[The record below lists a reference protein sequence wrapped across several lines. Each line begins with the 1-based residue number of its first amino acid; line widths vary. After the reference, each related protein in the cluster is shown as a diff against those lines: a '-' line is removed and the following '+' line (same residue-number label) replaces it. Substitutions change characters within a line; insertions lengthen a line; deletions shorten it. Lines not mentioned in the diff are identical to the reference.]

1 MNKRAFIQYISESNF
16 KELFIREMGWN
27 NPKGQTK
34 FDITIEETTYEFQQI
49 ADRSGFQ
56 VLTCEVDD
64 IPSSS
69 MCKKIDTRLRRTA
82 NDYICIYHIPQSE
95 HHLWVVPVKKVEK
108 RDLVLVEYELAS
120 KADFLFEKMEDLC
133 FDFDE
138 RTTIMDVK
146 EKVQAGFI
154 INSEKITKDF
164 YTGFRKEHTNFA
176 KYITGIDDEITD
188 LKKNR
193 NKQWYTSVML
203 NRLMFCY
210 FIQKKGFLNLNPNY
224 LRDKLAWVKSEKG
237 EGHFYDSFY
246 RGFLVSLFHDGL
258 NSPRHQPDFVQK
270 YGRIPYL
277 NGGMFSI
284 HELEEQYP
292 TLDIADEAFESLF
305 AFFDQWHWHLDDRL
319 TASGKDINPDVLGYI
334 FEQYINDRAQMGAYY
349 TKEDITEYI
358 GRNTIL
364 PFLMDATKKTNER
377 PFKTNGAV
385 WQFLKESDDTYIY
398 DAVKKGAGLEIPE
411 EIAVGLDTTKP
422 NLLERRSHWNERTPE
437 AFALPTEIWRE
448 TIERLQ
454 RYESIKQKIEKGEIT
469 EINDFIT
476 YNLDIRQFVQDLLS
490 LTDDHLLV
498 RHFYAQLRKVTI
510 LDPTCG
516 SGAFLFA
523 ALNIL
528 EPLYEVCIERMQA
541 WNKDNPNLFKEE
553 LEEVN
558 GKYRSNIRYFI
569 YKNII
574 LRNLY
579 GVDIM
584 VEATEIAKLRLFLKM
599 VAVVD
604 VNRRDLNLGLDPLPD
619 IDFNI
624 RCGNTLVGYATA
636 EDLENDLQYG
646 DMFANMEFKDKVH
659 TEMDIVAHAYDTFKK
674 VQLEQSADLETYRNA
689 KQELKNRLKKL
700 DELLNQKLYASTVS
714 GGVNYDAWLKSHQ
727 PFHWLA
733 EYYDIIN
740 GNGGFDVIIGNPP
753 YVEYNKKVQGVAVS
767 DIYKLNG
774 YKTIDCGNLYAYV
787 MERSRNIL
795 SKQGYISMIVPLSGH
810 STERMSPLVTHFYNA
825 FSLHFLLN
833 LSADANPQRLFEG
846 VKFRLAIFVATNN
859 SQGCFSTKYTR
870 WLANERK
877 VLFTALVK
885 FSDMKDFKYQN
896 VLPKIA
902 SPLFISSYNKML
914 KEKSFFYYNCGSNIV
929 FYHNA
934 PVNWIRAHSFV
945 PYFHSERDGEGITT
959 QLKQLNFNSIER
971 QKLGASILNSS
982 LFFIWWITNSDCYHL
997 NKPEIANFKICYTN
1011 ILGQHIAPLA
1021 DKLAKDML
1029 SKSKRRV
1036 YNYQTSGRVEYD
1048 EFYMKLSKPIIDEID
1063 KVLAKHYGLTEEELD
1078 FIINYDIKYRMG
1090 DELNEEGE
1098 SEAPSKKDVKISLN
1112 VPQKERAVKKTF
1124 SEAKQQMPK
1133 QVIQQKLREQRTEP
1147 KDNILTMFVRQET
1160 LERIKSGEKTTFKR
1174 YLDDEE
1180 FAKEVLVTKNGKIKL
1195 SKDYCPY
1202 TAKNIAAIK
1211 LVCDGESL
1219 VKKVT
1224 KITFRSGINP
1234 QGKTAWK
1241 IIFHF

>member
-1 MNKRAFIQYISESNF
+1 MNKKVFNQYIAESNF
-16 KELFIREMGWN
+16 RELFIREMGWN
-27 NPKGQTK
+27 NPKGQTT
-34 FDITIEETTYEFQQI
+34 FEINIEEATYAFQQI

-56 VLTCEVDD
+56 VITCKVKET
-64 IPSSS
+64 PTSA
-69 MCKKIDTRLRRTA
+69 MCKKIDTRLRKMA

-108 RDLVLVEYELAS
+108 RDLVLVEYETAE
-120 KADFLFEKMEDLC
+120 KANFLFEKVEDMC
-133 FDFDE
+133 FDLDE
-138 RTTIMDVK
+138 HTTIMDVK
-146 EKVQAGFI
+146 ERVQAGFI

-176 KYITGIDDEITD
+176 KYISGIDDEITD

-210 FIQKKGFLNLNPNY
+210 FIQKKGFLDRNVNY
-224 LRDKLAWVKSEKG
+224 LRDKLIWVKKEKG
-237 EGHFYDSFY
+237 EDRFYGTFY
-246 RGFLVSLFHDGL
+246 QGFLVSLFHDGL
-258 NSPRHQPDFVQK
+258 NSPRHQQDLVQK

-292 TLDIADEAFESLF
+292 ELDIADEAFESLF
-305 AFFDQWHWHLDDRL
+305 SFFDQWHWHLDDRL

-364 PFLMDATKKTNER
+364 PFLMDATKKMDEK

-385 WQFLKESDDTYIY
+385 WQFLRESGDTYIY
-398 DAVKKGAGLEIPE
+398 DAVKKGNGLEIPE
-411 EIAVGLDTTKP
+411 EIAVGIDTTKP
-422 NLLERRSHWNERTPE
+422 NLLERRSHWNEKTPE

-454 RYESIKQKIEKGEIT
+454 RYASIKTKIENGEIT

-476 YNLDIRQFVQDLLS
+476 YNLDIRQFVQDLLAQ
-490 LTDDHLLV
+490 TDDHLLV
-498 RHFYAQLRKVTI
+498 KHFYAQLRKVTI

-528 EPLYEVCIERMQA
+528 EPLYEVCIDRMQG
-541 WNKDNPNLFKEE
+541 WNHENPNLFNPE
-553 LEEVN
+553 LEEIN

-604 VNRRDLNLGLDPLPD
+604 VNPREDNLGLDPLPD

-624 RCGNTLVGYATA
+624 RCGNMLVGYATE

-646 DMFANMEFKDKVH
+646 DMFANLEFKDKVH

-674 VQLEQSADLETYRNA
+674 VQLEQSSDLETYRNA

-700 DELLNQKLYASTVS
+700 DELLNRKLYASTVS
-714 GGVNYDAWLKSHQ
+714 GGSLKYEDWLKSHQ

-740 GNGGFDVIIGNPP
+740 GNKGFDVIIGNPP
-753 YVEYNKKVQGVAVS
+753 YVSMAQIGYIKSSKEFKCSDLYGYVIRRVLTLKANSGYHGFIVMHNLAFSRNFVDVRNILKKEKGTKWFSFYSRIPSGLFSGDVRVRNCIYLLAPNGNSNFTSKLNRWFTEQRPVLFATLRYSDFQWNDVVPMLYLTELQALYESKKGKNIELLKDRNGHLMFFKKIAYNSLSVSHIEPPAHDLEHRSISQSELGDVKIDMQYFSFVWLLCIGKFYMSKWLTYGDDFHLTSRDIMDFTFPFESLSESDKAKLNTICEEVKKALPDTTQ
-767 DIYKLNG
+767 YKLNAG
-774 YKTIDCGNLYAYV
+774 KYVGTFNTKKLWPLTDQSDRIFYKYMGGDV
-787 MERSRNIL
+787 
-795 SKQGYISMIVPLSGH
+795 
-810 STERMSPLVTHFYNA
+810 
-825 FSLHFLLN
+825 
-833 LSADANPQRLFEG
+833 D
-846 VKFRLAIFVATNN
+846 
-859 SQGCFSTKYTR
+859 
-870 WLANERK
+870 
-877 VLFTALVK
+877 
-885 FSDMKDFKYQN
+885 
-896 VLPKIA
+896 
-902 SPLFISSYNKML
+902 
-914 KEKSFFYYNCGSNIV
+914 
-929 FYHNA
+929 
-934 PVNWIRAHSFV
+934 
-945 PYFHSERDGEGITT
+945 
-959 QLKQLNFNSIER
+959 SIHQMVE
-971 QKLGASILNSS
+971 S
-982 LFFIWWITNSDCYHL
+982 
-997 NKPEIANFKICYTN
+997 
-1011 ILGQHIAPLA
+1011 HIAACVLT
-1021 DKLAKDML
+1021 DKGK
-1029 SKSKRRV
+1029 
-1036 YNYQTSGRVEYD
+1036 TD
-1048 EFYMKLSKPIIDEID
+1048 EE
-1063 KVLAKHYGLTEEELD
+1063 
-1078 FIINYDIKYRMG
+1078 G
-1090 DELNEEGE
+1090 DELGEENNSNSQPE
-1098 SEAPSKKDVKISLN
+1098 K
-1112 VPQKERAVKKTF
+1112 PQP
-1124 SEAKQQMPK
+1124 AKQR
-1133 QVIQQKLREQRTEP
+1133 QKPVEQEP
-1147 KDNILTMFVRQET
+1147 KPKDDMLTMIVRNET
-1160 LERIKSGEKTTFKR
+1160 IERIKSGEKTTFKR
-1174 YLDDEE
+1174 YLDDED
-1180 FAKEVLVTKNGKIKL
+1180 FVKEVLVTENGKVKL

-1202 TAKNIAAIK
+1202 TAKNISSIK
-1211 LVCDGESL
+1211 FVCDGESL
-1219 VKKVT
+1219 VKAVT
-1224 KITFRSGINP
+1224 KISFRTGINQ

-1241 IIFHF
+1241 IVFHF

>member
-1 MNKRAFIQYISESNF
+1 MNKRIFIEYVSESNF
-16 KELFIREMGWN
+16 RELFIREMGWN
-27 NPKGQTK
+27 NPKGQTA
-34 FDITIEETTYEFQQI
+34 FDITIDETTYEFQQI

-56 VLTCEVDD
+56 VLTCEVKD
-64 IPSSS
+64 IPTSS

-82 NDYICIYHIPQSE
+82 NDYICIYHMPQSE
-95 HHLWVVPVKKVEK
+95 HHLWVVPVKKVDK
-108 RDLVLVEYELAS
+108 RDLVLVEYESAA
-120 KADFLFEKMEDLC
+120 KADFLFEKMSDLC
-133 FDFDE
+133 FAFDE

-146 EKVQAGFI
+146 ERVQAGFI
-154 INSEKITKDF
+154 VNSEKITKDF

-210 FIQKKGFLNLNPNY
+210 FIQKKGFLNLNVNY
-224 LRDKLAWVKSEKG
+224 LREKLAWVKSEKG

-246 RGFLVSLFHDGL
+246 RGFLLSLFHDGL

-277 NGGMFSI
+277 NGGMFGI
-284 HELEEQYP
+284 HELEEKYP
-292 TLDIADEAFESLF
+292 KHDIADEAFESLF

-364 PFLMDATKKTNER
+364 PFLMDATKKADER
-377 PFKTNGAV
+377 PFKTNGEV
-385 WQFLKESDDTYIY
+385 WQFLRESGDTYIF

-411 EIAVGLDTTKP
+411 HIAVGLDTTKP
-422 NLLERRSHWNERTPE
+422 NLLERRSHWNEKTPE

-454 RYESIKQKIEKGEIT
+454 RYASIRQKIEHGEVK

-476 YNLDIRQFVQDLLS
+476 FNLDIRQFVQDLLS
-490 LTDDHLLV
+490 RTEDHLLV
-498 RHFYAQLRKVTI
+498 KHFYTQLRRVTI

-528 EPLYEVCIERMQA
+528 EPLYEICIDRMQA
-541 WNKDNPNLFKEE
+541 WNDENPHLFKTE
-553 LEEVN
+553 LEEIS

-604 VNRRDLNLGLDPLPD
+604 VVPRDPNLGLDPLPD

-624 RCGNTLVGYATA
+624 RCGNTLVGYATND
-636 EDLENDLQYG
+636 ELEKDLVEG
-646 DMFANMEFKDKVH
+646 DMFANAEFKDKVH
-659 TEMDIVAHAYDTFKK
+659 MEMDKVALAYERFKDIQLLQSDNLDTYK
-674 VQLEQSADLETYRNA
+674 QSKADLKA
-689 KQELKNRLKKL
+689 RLTALNK
-700 DELLNQKLYASTVS
+700 LLNDKLYKSTVS
-714 GGVNYDAWLKSHQ
+714 GNSLKYEDWLKSHQ

-740 GNGGFDVIIGNPP
+740 GNGGFDVVIGNPP
-753 YVEYNKKVQGVAVS
+753 YVEYPSKDVQYTFDNLQTS
-767 DIYKLNG
+767 E
-774 YKTIDCGNLYAYV
+774 CGNLYGCCIERALNISNAYGKF
-787 MERSRNIL
+787 SF
-795 SKQGYISMIVPLSGH
+795 IVPVAITCSKRMANVISILKEKSGK
-810 STERMSPLVTHFYNA
+810 LY
-825 FSLHFLLN
+825 FSN
-833 LSADANPQRLFEG
+833 YDDRPGKLFEMIEHLRACIIISLKNK
-846 VKFRLAIFVATNN
+846 VSSNTI
-859 SQGCFSTKYTR
+859 FSTKYNR
-870 WLANERK
+870 WYTENR
-877 VLFTALVK
+877 
-885 FSDMKDFKYQN
+885 
-896 VLPKIA
+896 
-902 SPLFISSYNKML
+902 
-914 KEKSFFYYNCGSNIV
+914 
-929 FYHNA
+929 
-934 PVNWIRAHSFV
+934 
-945 PYFHSERDGEGITT
+945 
-959 QLKQLNFNSIER
+959 
-971 QKLGASILNSS
+971 SS
-982 LFFIWWITNSDCYHL
+982 LFKNLCFDNVTEFVDSFIIPKFSYIIESEINRNIRVCIDAIGSKQSKTSNNNVYYRAAGGGYFLLIKNQKSITYINGVLEDVKAEKKISL
-997 NKPEIANFKICYTN
+997 FPEISNTCIGALLSSTLFYWNYIAYTDCRNLQKSFIESFKFPFSAI
-1011 ILGQHIAPLA
+1011 GDSQ
-1021 DKLAKDML
+1021 LAKVGKNLFVDYEKKKYT
-1029 SKSKRRV
+1029 KSTHYKTTGNDV
-1036 YNYQTSGRVEYD
+1036 IYD
-1048 EFYMKLSKPIIDEID
+1048 EYYPKKSKPIIDEID
-1063 KVLAKHYGLTEEELD
+1063 KVLAKHYGFTEEELD

-1090 DELNEEGE
+1090 DELGEDGE
-1098 SEAPSKKDVKISLN
+1098 SEPQPNQEERKVQPTIRESKPHEQKKVKETQE
-1112 VPQKERAVKKTF
+1112 VVEKEPLA
-1124 SEAKQQMPK
+1124 
-1133 QVIQQKLREQRTEP
+1133 
-1147 KDNILTMFVRQET
+1147 MFVSQAT
-1160 LERIKSGEKTTFKR
+1160 IERIASGEKTTLKR
-1174 YLDDEE
+1174 FLDDDD
-1180 FAKEVLVTKNGKIKL
+1180 FAKEVLVTVNGKIKL
-1195 SKDYCPY
+1195 SKEYCPY
-1202 TAKNIAAIK
+1202 TAKNISSVK
-1211 LVCDGESL
+1211 LVSDKESI

-1224 KITFRSGINP
+1224 KISFRTGINP

>member
-27 NPKGQTK
+27 NPKGQTT
-34 FDITIEETTYEFQQI
+34 FDITIEDSVFEFQQI

-56 VLTCEVDD
+56 VLTCKVQD

-82 NDYICIYHIPQSE
+82 NDYICIYHLPQSE

-108 RDLVLVEYELAS
+108 RDLVLVEYESAN

-133 FDFDE
+133 FDLDE

-154 INSEKITKDF
+154 VNSEKITKDF

-176 KYITGIDDEITD
+176 KYITGIDDYIDEEN
-188 LKKNR
+188 KKRDKSKQVPNR

-210 FIQKKGFLNLNPNY
+210 FIQKKGFLNLNVNY

-258 NSPRHQPDFVQK
+258 NSPRHQQDFVQK

-284 HELEEQYP
+284 HELEEKYP

-364 PFLMDATKKTNER
+364 PFLMDATKKMDEK

-385 WQFLKESDDTYIY
+385 WQFLRESGDTYIY
-398 DAVKKGAGLEIPE
+398 DAVKKGKGLEIPE
-411 EIAVGLDTTKP
+411 EIAVGIDTTKP
-422 NLLERRSHWNERTPE
+422 NLLERRSHWNEKTPE

-454 RYESIKQKIEKGEIT
+454 RYASIKAKIENGEIS

-476 YNLDIRQFVQDLLS
+476 YNLDIRQFVQDLLAQ
-490 LTDDHLLV
+490 TDDHLFIK
-498 RHFYAQLRKVTI
+498 HFYAQLRKVTI

-528 EPLYEVCIERMQA
+528 EPLYEVCIDRMQS
-541 WNKDNPNLFKEE
+541 WNNDNPNLFKEE
-553 LEEVN
+553 LEEIN

-604 VNRRDLNLGLDPLPD
+604 VVPRDPNLGLDPLPD

-636 EDLENDLQYG
+636 KDLENDLQYG

-659 TEMDIVAHAYDTFKK
+659 TEMDIVAHAYETFKT
-674 VQLEQSADLETYRNA
+674 VQLEQSSDLETYKNA
-689 KQELKNRLKKL
+689 KHELKNRLKKL
-700 DELLNQKLYASTVS
+700 DELLNKKLYASTVS
-714 GGVNYDAWLKSHQ
+714 GGSLKYEDWLKSHQ

-740 GNGGFDVIIGNPP
+740 GNKGFDVIIGNPP
-753 YVEYNKKVQGVAVS
+753 YVSMTQIGYIKYSKEFKCSDLYGFIIRRILTIKAKLGYHGFIVMHNLAFSRNFADVRDILKKESGTKWFSFYSRIPSGLFSGDVRVRNC
-767 DIYKLNG
+767 IYLLSPNGSRHFTSKLNRWFSEQRSVLFAASK
-774 YKTIDCGNLYAYV
+774 YSIFQWNDVVPMLHLAELQALYETKKGKSIELLKDRNGLSMFFKKIAYN
-787 MERSRNIL
+787 SL
-795 SKQGYISMIVPLSGH
+795 SVSNVAPPAYDLKHQSIPQSELNDIKIEKKYFPFVWLLSIGKFYISKWLTYGDDFHLTNKDIMDFSFPFDAIIEDDKKKLLKIYEEVKKELPDTTQFKL
-810 STERMSPLVTHFYNA
+810 NA
-825 FSLHFLLN
+825 GKYVGTFNTKKLWHLTDQS
-833 LSADANPQRLFEG
+833 DY
-846 VKFRLAIFVATNN
+846 IF
-859 SQGCFSTKYTR
+859 
-870 WLANERK
+870 
-877 VLFTALVK
+877 
-885 FSDMKDFKYQN
+885 FKYMDMD
-896 VLPKIA
+896 A
-902 SPLFISSYNKML
+902 
-914 KEKSFFYYNCGSNIV
+914 
-929 FYHNA
+929 
-934 PVNWIRAHSFV
+934 
-945 PYFHSERDGEGITT
+945 D
-959 QLKQLNFNSIER
+959 SIQQMVE
-971 QKLGASILNSS
+971 S
-982 LFFIWWITNSDCYHL
+982 
-997 NKPEIANFKICYTN
+997 
-1011 ILGQHIAPLA
+1011 HIAACVLT
-1021 DKLAKDML
+1021 DKG
-1029 SKSKRRV
+1029 
-1036 YNYQTSGRVEYD
+1036 N
-1048 EFYMKLSKPIIDEID
+1048 
-1063 KVLAKHYGLTEEELD
+1063 
-1078 FIINYDIKYRMG
+1078 N
-1090 DELNEEGE
+1090 NEE
-1098 SEAPSKKDVKISLN
+1098 D
-1112 VPQKERAVKKTF
+1112 
-1124 SEAKQQMPK
+1124 
-1133 QVIQQKLREQRTEP
+1133 
-1147 KDNILTMFVRQET
+1147 
-1160 LERIKSGEKTTFKR
+1160 
-1174 YLDDEE
+1174 
-1180 FAKEVLVTKNGKIKL
+1180 
-1195 SKDYCPY
+1195 
-1202 TAKNIAAIK
+1202 
-1211 LVCDGESL
+1211 
-1219 VKKVT
+1219 
-1224 KITFRSGINP
+1224 
-1234 QGKTAWK
+1234 
-1241 IIFHF
+1241 

>member
-1 MNKRAFIQYISESNF
+1 MNKRTFIQYISESNF

-27 NPKGQTK
+27 NPKGQTT
-34 FDITIEETTYEFQQI
+34 FDITIEDSVYEFQQI

-56 VLTCEVDD
+56 VLTCKVQD

-82 NDYICIYHIPQSE
+82 NDYICIYHLPQSE

-108 RDLVLVEYELAS
+108 RDLVLVEYESAN

-133 FDFDE
+133 FDLDE

-154 INSEKITKDF
+154 VNSEKITKDF

-176 KYITGIDDEITD
+176 KYITGIDDYIDEEN
-188 LKKNR
+188 KKRDKSKQVPNR

-224 LRDKLAWVKSEKG
+224 LRDKLTWVKSEKG

-258 NSPRHQPDFVQK
+258 NSPRHQQDFVQK

-284 HELEEQYP
+284 HELEEKYP

-364 PFLMDATKKTNER
+364 PFLMDATKKMDEK

-385 WQFLKESDDTYIY
+385 WQFLRESGDTYIY
-398 DAVKKGAGLEIPE
+398 DAVKKGKGLEIPE
-411 EIAVGLDTTKP
+411 EIAVGIDTTKP
-422 NLLERRSHWNERTPE
+422 NLLERRSHWNEKTPE

-454 RYESIKQKIEKGEIT
+454 RYANIKAKIENGEIT

-476 YNLDIRQFVQDLLS
+476 YNLDIRQFVQDLLAQ
-490 LTDDHLLV
+490 TDDHLLV
-498 RHFYAQLRKVTI
+498 KHFYAQLRKVTI

-528 EPLYEVCIERMQA
+528 EPLYEVCIDRMQS
-541 WNKDNPNLFKEE
+541 WNNDNPNLFNPE
-553 LEEVN
+553 LEEIN

-604 VNRRDLNLGLDPLPD
+604 VVPRDPNLGLDPLPD

-636 EDLENDLQYG
+636 KDLENDLQYG
-646 DMFANMEFKDKVH
+646 DMFANAEFRDKVH
-659 TEMDIVAHAYDTFKK
+659 SEMDIVAHAYETFKT
-674 VQLEQSADLETYRNA
+674 VQLEQSSDLETYRRA
-689 KQELKNRLKKL
+689 KQELKDRLKKL
-700 DELLNQKLYASTVS
+700 DELLNKKLYASTVS
-714 GGVNYDAWLKSHQ
+714 GGSLKYEDWLKSHQ

-740 GNGGFDVIIGNPP
+740 GNKGFDVIIGNPP
-753 YVEYNKKVQGVAVS
+753 YVEYSQSRKL
-767 DIYKLNG
+767 YKLDNIG
-774 YKTIDCGNLYAYV
+774 YKTLECGNLYAIV
-787 MERSRNIL
+787 FERCLNI
-795 SKQGYISMIVPLSGH
+795 SHVHSFTGMIVQLPIVCSDRMKNAQALLSIRNSWIYTFDDRPGKLFDNLEH
-810 STERMSPLVTHFYNA
+810 IRATI
-825 FSLHFLLN
+825 FLT
-833 LSADANPQRLFEG
+833 
-846 VKFRLAIFVATNN
+846 TNN
-859 SQGCFSTKYTR
+859 EGTVYGTKYNRWYSETR
-870 WLANERK
+870 K
-877 VLFTALVK
+877 SLFQLQAP
-885 FSDMKDFKYQN
+885 FSAIILDGTI
-896 VLPKIA
+896 PKIGNVIA
-902 SPLFISSYNKML
+902 NNIFAKML
-914 KEKSFFYYNCGSNIV
+914 CQKSIANYYSSKSKNIIY
-929 FYHNA
+929 YHNA
-934 PVNWIRAHSFV
+934 PQYFARFTDFV
-945 PYFHSERDGEGITT
+945 PYFVNSNGETVISSHVKPIYVNIAEDTDIILSVLNSTLFYWYNLLCSNCRDLTLREINSFPIT
-959 QLKQLNFNSIER
+959 LDKVNDDNRKELFKLSKQLMKDYNRNAIRKTCFYKATGKVE
-971 QKLGASILNSS
+971 
-982 LFFIWWITNSDCYHL
+982 FDEYHP
-997 NKPEIANFKICYTN
+997 NK
-1011 ILGQHIAPLA
+1011 
-1021 DKLAKDML
+1021 
-1029 SKSKRRV
+1029 
-1036 YNYQTSGRVEYD
+1036 
-1048 EFYMKLSKPIIDEID
+1048 SKPIIDEID
-1063 KVLAKHYGLTEEELD
+1063 KVLAKHYGFTEEELD

-1090 DELNEEGE
+1090 DELG
-1098 SEAPSKKDVKISLN
+1098 
-1112 VPQKERAVKKTF
+1112 
-1124 SEAKQQMPK
+1124 
-1133 QVIQQKLREQRTEP
+1133 
-1147 KDNILTMFVRQET
+1147 
-1160 LERIKSGEKTTFKR
+1160 
-1174 YLDDEE
+1174 DE
-1180 FAKEVLVTKNGKIKL
+1180 
-1195 SKDYCPY
+1195 
-1202 TAKNIAAIK
+1202 
-1211 LVCDGESL
+1211 
-1219 VKKVT
+1219 
-1224 KITFRSGINP
+1224 
-1234 QGKTAWK
+1234 
-1241 IIFHF
+1241 

>member
-1 MNKRAFIQYISESNF
+1 MNKRTFIQYISESNF

-27 NPKGQTK
+27 NPKGQTT
-34 FDITIEETTYEFQQI
+34 FDITIEDSVYEFQQI

-56 VLTCEVDD
+56 VLTCEVQD

-82 NDYICIYHIPQSE
+82 NDYICIYHLPQSE

-108 RDLVLVEYELAS
+108 RDLVLVEYDSAN

-133 FDFDE
+133 FDLDE

-154 INSEKITKDF
+154 VNSEKITKDF

-176 KYITGIDDEITD
+176 KYITGIDDYIDEEN
-188 LKKNR
+188 KKRDKSKQVPNR

-258 NSPRHQPDFVQK
+258 NSPRHQQDFVQK

-284 HELEEQYP
+284 HELEEKYP
-292 TLDIADEAFESLF
+292 TLDIADEAFESLI

-364 PFLMDATKKTNER
+364 PFLMDATKKMDEK

-385 WQFLKESDDTYIY
+385 WQFLRESGDTYIY
-398 DAVKKGAGLEIPE
+398 DAVKKGKGLEIPE
-411 EIAVGLDTTKP
+411 EIAVGIDTTKP
-422 NLLERRSHWNERTPE
+422 NLLERRSHWNEKTPE

-454 RYESIKQKIEKGEIT
+454 RYANIKAKIENGEIM

-476 YNLDIRQFVQDLLS
+476 YNLDIRQFVQDLLAQ
-490 LTDDHLLV
+490 TDDHLLV
-498 RHFYAQLRKVTI
+498 KHFYAQLRKVTI

-528 EPLYEVCIERMQA
+528 EPLYEVCIDRMQS
-541 WNKDNPNLFKEE
+541 WNNDNPNLFKEE
-553 LEEVN
+553 LEEIN

-604 VNRRDLNLGLDPLPD
+604 VVPRDPNLGLDPLPD

-674 VQLEQSADLETYRNA
+674 VQLEQSSDLETYKNA

-700 DELLNQKLYASTVS
+700 DELLNRKLYASTVS
-714 GGVNYDAWLKSHQ
+714 EGSLKYEDWLKSHQ

-740 GNGGFDVIIGNPP
+740 GNKGFDVIIGNPP
-753 YVEYNKKVQGVAVS
+753 YVEYKKVMS
-767 DIYKLNG
+767 FYKLNSSL
-774 YKTIDCGNLYAYV
+774 YKTLECGNLHAFIA
-787 MERSRNIL
+787 ERTFVISSIRGNIGL
-795 SKQGYISMIVPLSGH
+795 IVPLPSINTARMNSLQNIIKDPSNNSVWISCFDERPSG
-810 STERMSPLVTHFYNA
+810 
-825 FSLHFLLN
+825 
-833 LSADANPQRLFEG
+833 LFEG
-846 VKFRLAIFVATNN
+846 VDQRLIVEIISKHTQ
-859 SQGCFSTKYTR
+859 SGLFSTKINR
-870 WLANERK
+870 WLSENRLLLFKSIKYTKHSREILNLTSSILKLSSDIELAILQKFYTNNAISFYKSTNKASSNEMNYRSAGGRYWK
-877 VLFTALVK
+877 VFLDKPFGTGNSSEKRVT
-885 FSDMKDFKYQN
+885 FNDIDRY
-896 VLPKIA
+896 VI
-902 SPLFISSYNKML
+902 ISSVSSDVFWWYYSSHFDMFNLGDYQIFGFRLSKLSNLIIEKL
-914 KEKSFFYYNCGSNIV
+914 KEIGKKYEHSLENNAIIKVVQTGHGIVSQKQYYV
-929 FYHNA
+929 
-934 PVNWIRAHSFV
+934 R
-945 PYFHSERDGEGITT
+945 
-959 QLKQLNFNSIER
+959 K
-971 QKLGASILNSS
+971 
-982 LFFIWWITNSDCYHL
+982 
-997 NKPEIANFKICYTN
+997 
-1011 ILGQHIAPLA
+1011 
-1021 DKLAKDML
+1021 
-1029 SKSKRRV
+1029 
-1036 YNYQTSGRVEYD
+1036 
-1048 EFYMKLSKPIIDEID
+1048 SKPIIDEID
-1063 KVLAKHYGLTEEELD
+1063 KVLAKHYGFTEEELD

-1090 DELNEEGE
+1090 DELN
-1098 SEAPSKKDVKISLN
+1098 
-1112 VPQKERAVKKTF
+1112 
-1124 SEAKQQMPK
+1124 
-1133 QVIQQKLREQRTEP
+1133 
-1147 KDNILTMFVRQET
+1147 DNE
-1160 LERIKSGEKTTFKR
+1160 
-1174 YLDDEE
+1174 
-1180 FAKEVLVTKNGKIKL
+1180 
-1195 SKDYCPY
+1195 
-1202 TAKNIAAIK
+1202 
-1211 LVCDGESL
+1211 
-1219 VKKVT
+1219 
-1224 KITFRSGINP
+1224 
-1234 QGKTAWK
+1234 
-1241 IIFHF
+1241 